1 MRRGEDNQGE
11 MIGTIRA
18 GLALFLMV
26 VSGLLL
32 APIQYFAVRTGLISP
47 TIIPRLWHT
56 LVTWALGFR
65 VTVHGEIAGQ
75 RPLMLASNHISW
87 SDITILSSIASVC
100 FISKSELAR
109 WPIFGTLGRLQR
121 TIFVERD
128 RKRTSG
134 EQASELA
141 DRLVAGDVMVLFA
154 EGSTS
159 DGNLIMP
166 FKSTLFG
173 AAQMAVRSGA
183 AAKVA
188 IQPVA
193 ITYTRVHGMPM
204 GRLHR
209 RLAAWIGDMDLVPHL
224 ASVLRE
230 GAMDVDVRF
239 GAPVEFDAASDRKVV
254 TRQMEGAVRKM
265 VAATLRDTRAPGK
278 AS

>member
-1 MRRGEDNQGE
+1 
-11 MIGTIRA
+11 
-18 GLALFLMV
+18 
-26 VSGLLL
+26 
-32 APIQYFAVRTGLISP
+32 
-47 TIIPRLWHT
+47 
-56 LVTWALGFR
+56 
-65 VTVHGEIAGQ
+65 
-75 RPLMLASNHISW
+75 MLASNHVSW
-87 SDITILSSIASVC
+87 SDITILSSLAAVC
-100 FISKSELAR
+100 FISKSELAG

-121 TIFVERD
+121 TIFVERE

-141 DRLVAGDVMVLFA
+141 ERLVAGDAMVLFA

-173 AAQMAVRSGA
+173 AAEMAIRSGA
-183 AAKVA
+183 AEKVF

-209 RLAAWIGDMDLVPHL
+209 PLAAWIGDIDLVPHL

-230 GAMDVDVRF
+230 GAIDVEVRF
-239 GAPVEFDAASDRKVV
+239 GAPVEFNAQSNRKAV
-254 TRQMEGAVRKM
+254 TRQMEGIVRKM
-265 VAATLRDTRAPGK
+265 VATALRDTRRPRK
-278 AS
+278 AT

>member
-1 MRRGEDNQGE
+1 

-18 GLALFLMV
+18 GFALFLMV
-26 VSGLLL
+26 ISGLLL
-32 APIQYFAVRTGLISP
+32 APVQYLAVQTGLFSP
-47 TIIPRLWHT
+47 TIIPRIWHR
-56 LVTWALGFR
+56 LVTRVLGFR
-65 VTVHGEIAGQ
+65 VTVHGEMTGQ
-75 RPLMLASNHISW
+75 RPLMLASNHVSW
-87 SDITILSSIASVC
+87 SDITVLSGIASVC
-100 FISKSELAR
+100 FIAKSELGG
-109 WPIFGTLGRLQR
+109 WPIFGTLARLQR
-121 TIFVERD
+121 TIFVERQH
-128 RKRTSG
+128 RRTSG

-141 DRLVAGDVMVLFA
+141 GRLAAGDVMVLFA

-173 AAQMAVRSGA
+173 AAEMAIRSGA
-183 AAKVA
+183 AEKVA

-230 GAMDVDVRF
+230 GAMDVEVRF
-239 GAPVEFDAASDRKVV
+239 GAPVEFDAAGDRKAV
-254 TRQMEGAVRKM
+254 TRQMEDSVRTM
-265 VAATLRDTRAPGK
+265 VATTLRDTRPPRRAT
-278 AS
+278 

>member
-1 MRRGEDNQGE
+1 

-26 VSGLLL
+26 TTGLLL
-32 APIQYFAVRTGLISP
+32 APFQYLAVRTGIFSP
-47 TIIPRLWHT
+47 TIIPRVWHKST
-56 LVTWALGFR
+56 TWALGFR
-65 VTVHGEIAGQ
+65 VTVHGEMTGQ
-75 RPLMLASNHISW
+75 RPLLLASNHVSW

-121 TIFVERD
+121 TIFVERR
-128 RKRTSG
+128 RKHTSV
-134 EQASELA
+134 EQVSELA
-141 DRLVAGDVMVLFA
+141 RRLAAGDAMVLFA

-173 AAQMAVRSGA
+173 AAETTILSGA
-183 AAKVA
+183 ADKVW

-193 ITYTRVHGMPM
+193 ITYVRIHGMAM
-204 GRLHR
+204 GRQHR
-209 RLAAWIGDMDLVPHL
+209 PLATWIGDSDLIPHL
-224 ASVLRE
+224 VSILRE
-230 GAMDVDVRF
+230 GAIDVEVRF
-239 GAPVEFDAASDRKVV
+239 GAPVEFNAQSNRKAV
-254 TRQMEGAVRKM
+254 TRQMEDTVRKM
-265 VAATLRDTRAPGK
+265 VATTLRNTRRPVK